1 MRPSFFFPKSI
12 LSSGLCLLPIFLL
25 LFSCGGTPHLFSKKK
40 ESGRKSASS
49 SPAKEKISSHIVLT
63 RAPKNLPEN
72 LQDNYSHPFSISES
86 EISFLLQSLSYE
98 EWDRMG
104 IFGKPKPIFSAPD
117 IDQLAQELPSG
128 LQHANKDQVI
138 RFQVGEE
145 KSQTTGYV
153 FVAEDKMYWN
163 FTWINGLSFEYK
175 DPYKHSWG
183 EKNENPPPN
192 WRLTEK
198 KGQKLFVYTGII
210 SKYGQENFLILSLK
224 YYGVAGYGGEREKEK
239 GKRKSGSER
248 GETVQ
253 DKPKIELKGSLLERY
268 QDLKKLKQEKIISA
282 AEYEKKARELMREE
296 RNLIA
301 PEEIKLLNY
310 FRMDG
315 FITEEEYEEKKKKL
329 LEKL

>member
-1 MRPSFFFPKSI
+1 MRPSFFFPKNRF
-12 LSSGLCLLPIFLL
+12 SSGLCLLPIFLF

-40 ESGRKSASS
+40 MEGKKGVSS

-63 RAPKNLPEN
+63 HAPKSLPEN
-72 LQDNYSHPFSISES
+72 LQDNYNHPFSIQES
-86 EISFLLQSLSYE
+86 EMSFLLQSLSYE

-104 IFGKPKPIFSAPD
+104 IFGKPKPIFSPSD

-145 KSQTTGYV
+145 RSQTTGYV

-175 DPYKHSWG
+175 DIYKHSWG

-192 WRLTEK
+192 WKLTEK

-224 YYGVAGYGGEREKEK
+224 YYGVAGYGGERDK
-239 GKRKSGSER
+239 GKGRGKSGSEK
-248 GETVQ
+248 GAAKG
-253 DKPKIELKGSLLERY
+253 KPAIELKGTLLERY
-268 QDLKKLKQEKIISA
+268 QDLKKLKQDKIISA

-296 RNLIA
+296 RNLTA

-315 FITEEEYEEKKKKL
+315 FITEDEYEEKKKKL